1 MRPLVHLI
9 PRLIPALIT
18 GMLVLA
24 LTACGE
30 RASETPA
37 DTGATVSAELIDV
50 APREIT
56 ETYTTTG
63 TLITDDRVEIASRVM
78 GYIRSINVEEGN
90 KIRKGQLLLT
100 IDPTEIQARLDE
112 AQARLAQANAR
123 MAEANADL
131 QRYRKLFEQHLVA
144 ATAFRKIEL
153 AAQLADQEQRAAQAT
168 LSRVRVELQYAE
180 IRSPV
185 DGIVVRKHRQKGDI
199 ATPGAPLLTVENPD
213 NIVMRTYIREDHLQ
227 HIKPGDAVRIT
238 VDAAQLSTDGI
249 VTQVVPAGDPA
260 THSYMVKAALKE
272 TRGVRTGMFARAD
285 FSVGH
290 KWGILL
296 PKAALVMR
304 ADLPGVYVVDSQ
316 DRAHFR
322 MLRTGRHI
330 DGETEILAG
339 LHGGERVAISSDVP
353 LHSGDH
359 VVTQRPDEMDG
370 KTGGDTNTG
379 KTGTGAGAGTP

>member
-1 MRPLVHLI
+1 MRPLTYPIHGLI
-9 PRLIPALIT
+9 P
-18 GMLVLA
+18 GVLA
-24 LTACGE
+24 LALVACGE
-30 RASETPA
+30 PASEAPA
-37 DTGATVSAELIDV
+37 DTGATVGAEVIDV

-100 IDPTEIQARLDE
+100 IDPTEIKARLEE
-112 AQARLAQANAR
+112 AQARLAQASAR
-123 MAEANADL
+123 MTEANADL
-131 QRYRKLFEQHLVA
+131 QRYRKLFEQHIVA

-185 DGIVVRKHRQKGDI
+185 DGVVVKKHRQKGDI

-213 NIVMRTYIREDHLQ
+213 NIVMRTYIREDHVQ
-227 HIKPGDAVRIT
+227 HIKAGDAVRST
-238 VDAAQLSTDGI
+238 VDAAHLNTDGVI
-249 VTQVVPAGDPA
+249 TQVVPAGDPE

-272 TRGVRTGMFARAD
+272 TRGARTGMFARAD
-285 FSVGH
+285 FSLGQ

-296 PKAALVMR
+296 PQGALVMR

-330 DGETEILAG
+330 DGEVEILAG
-339 LHGGERVAISSDVP
+339 LRGGERVAIRSDVA
-353 LHSGDH
+353 LHSGDR
-359 VVTQRPDEMDG
+359 VVARAPDDESGDAKSG
-370 KTGGDTNTG
+370 KAGDE
-379 KTGTGAGAGTP
+379 AGAP